1 MDKKKNPWLPYLII
15 LAVLV
20 ILLVFT
26 QWKESGYEV
35 QIRKISDVKA
45 ESVTSFTV
53 SKDQSTVTLEHVDTL
68 WVFSPPDTGSAS
80 QYKIRE
86 FIKDVLNGER
96 EGAVTDDTSKYEKY
110 GLTQAKTVK
119 LVLMQGDKTV
129 LTLYAGRS
137 VTDYQL
143 EYIRYEDDPNVYPVR
158 QKVLSRMGASANWWR

>member
-35 QIRKISDVKA
+35 TIERIFDVKA

-53 SKDQSTVTLEHVDTL
+53 SKDQSVVTLTHVDTL
-68 WVFSPPDTGSAS
+68 WVFTPPDTGSAS
-80 QYKIRE
+80 MFKMKE

-96 EGAVTDDTSKYEKY
+96 EGAISADTSKYEKY
-110 GLTQAKTVK
+110 GLSTGKAVKLTVK
-119 LVLMQGDKTV
+119 KEDKTV
-129 LTLYAGRS
+129 ATIYVGRS

-143 EYIRYEDDPNVYPVR
+143 EYIRYEDDPNIYPSR
-158 QKVLSRMGASANWWR
+158 QKMLSKMGASANWWR